1 MIPSIPKSMANQSI
15 ILKKYIGRDGIY
27 DEPQY
32 ETPMEID
39 NCVFQPQTIYSG
51 TNNNRQV
58 VANAVLYLYT
68 GLSNPMPKLT
78 KDNYE
83 SQIIF
88 EGQTYTV
95 KSIID
100 NRDPFSN
107 DLWSYEIE
115 VL

>member
-1 MIPSIPKSMANQSI
+1 M
-15 ILKKYIGRDGIY
+15 
-27 DEPQY
+27 
-32 ETPMEID
+32 
-39 NCVFQPQTIYSG
+39 
-51 TNNNRQV
+51 